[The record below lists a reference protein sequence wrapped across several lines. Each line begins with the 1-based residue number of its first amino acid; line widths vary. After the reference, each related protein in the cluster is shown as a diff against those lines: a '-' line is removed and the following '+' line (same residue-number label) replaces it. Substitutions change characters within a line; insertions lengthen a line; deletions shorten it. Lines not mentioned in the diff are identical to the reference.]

1 MKNNREKLSHAFE
14 NLRGDTL
21 REAMMAMEA
30 PVTSRRIHTR
40 RFVTLTAACLAVVMI
55 LGAVVAVPFLT
66 ADDPIVPVTG
76 QDGMSDMD
84 SALISPEQ
92 NYPFVRVQALS
103 AEIEEEGEQVNDSVS
118 VDMEYSRIM
127 LTFDLEEGETVEIT
141 SHHILNRKTAVSEK
155 MEEVLL
161 KYEKMELTDQLLQ
174 TLERTLYREIVRLE
188 SNSYAEEFDTELS
201 KWEPDRVITQI
212 SDYSFLVCKRLFR
225 RGVNLS
231 DVVDFV
237 IRSESG
243 EIVGAGSVCFAV
255 KVLYSSDMIRYEI
268 LGSKRFDAPVT
279 EEEATAY
286 LDSLHEKTEAT
297 IAGMDFTPVTPEEGY
312 EVAKTDLITT
322 CYGDEKVQVVLD
334 VWTQSASFWE
344 FRFLH
349 PRCRG
354 EKQEDARSFIMFPD
368 STWGEIVEDSGWNDE
383 PCTDESCTIGE
394 GAHDHRVGRNL
405 VLTDGRR
412 VSLERQLYVD
422 DSGRTLEKYV
432 AVFAPEVESV

>member
-1 MKNNREKLSHAFE
+1 MKNNREKLTRAFE
-14 NLRGDTL
+14 GLRGDTL
-21 REAMMAMEA
+21 GGVLAAMDA
-30 PVTSRRIHTR
+30 PVAVGRTRAR
-40 RFVTLTAACLAVVMI
+40 RFVTLTAACLAVVMV
-55 LGAVVAVPFLT
+55 LGAVVAVPLMT
-66 ADDPIVPVTG
+66 SEEPTVPVTG
-76 QDGMSDMD
+76 QGGVSDMD
-84 SALISPEQ
+84 SILDSPEEQ
-92 NYPFVRVQALS
+92 HPLVRVQALS
-103 AEIEEEGEQVNDSVS
+103 AGTEDEGGQVNDSVS
-118 VDMEYSRIM
+118 VDMSYSRIM

-141 SHHILNRKTAVSEK
+141 SHYTLNQKTAVSEK

-161 KYEKMELTDQLLQ
+161 EYERMELTDQLLQ
-174 TLERTLYREIVRLE
+174 TLERTLYREIRRLE
-188 SNSYAEEFDTELS
+188 SQNGDAETELS

-212 SDYSFLVCKRLFR
+212 NEYSFLVCKRLFR

-237 IRSESG
+237 IRNESG
-243 EIVGAGSVCFAV
+243 EIVGTGSVCFAV

-312 EVAKTDLITT
+312 EVAKTDLLAA
-322 CYGDEKVQVVLD
+322 CYGDEKVLFELD

-368 STWGEIVEDSGWNDE
+368 STWGEIAEDSGWIDE

-394 GAHDHRVGRNL
+394 DAHEHRVGRNL

-412 VSLERQLYVD
+412 VSIERRLYVD
-422 DSGRTLEKYV
+422 DNGRTLEKYV
-432 AVFAPEVESV
+432 AVFAPEIESV